1 MREVEYIDLINI
13 YPKDNKKDKILLY
26 IGYLSIYI
34 AFWWFLS
41 YWLPNYVKEDKG
53 KGSRHQITQEDL
65 NLGMNVLYKN
75 DSMYI
80 VEKKIDTVYV
90 QSLR

>member
-1 MREVEYIDLINI
+1 MREIEYIDLINI
-13 YPKDNKKDKILLY
+13 ESRDNKRDKILLY

-41 YWLPNYVKEDKG
+41 YWLPNYVKADKNI
-53 KGSRHQITQEDL
+53 RPQQIVQGDL
-65 NLGMNVLYKN
+65 NIGMDVLYKN

-80 VEKKIDTVYV
+80 VEKKIDTIYV
-90 QSLR
+90 QSLRY